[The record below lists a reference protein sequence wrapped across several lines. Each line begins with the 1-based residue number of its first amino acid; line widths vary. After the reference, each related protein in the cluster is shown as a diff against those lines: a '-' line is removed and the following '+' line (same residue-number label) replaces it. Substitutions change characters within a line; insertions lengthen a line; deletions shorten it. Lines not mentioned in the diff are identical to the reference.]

1 MSHQDSPSTTSL
13 TDVPEISGTP
23 SNVSSNLGDAVWEW
37 FHFVDG
43 RYTCILTKSINTVD
57 GQEVTAPCTM
67 SYKGEVAIV
76 DFCFYHRPK
85 VLVKA
90 PLTAPL
96 YEYFAEAQPRQN
108 TSIIVQ

>member
-1 MSHQDSPSTTSL
+1 MYFHLLSIIFSIIGITL
-13 TDVPEISGTP
+13 
-23 SNVSSNLGDAVWEW
+23 LWYDAI
-37 FHFVDG
+37 HDA
-43 RYTCILTKSINTVD
+43 TCIPVD
-57 GQEVTAPCTM
+57 VYIM
-67 SYKGEVAIV
+67 LY
-76 DFCFYHRPK
+76 